1 MTLDFVLSQLYAMR
15 NQIDALIL
23 VTQELHGQAAPATCL
38 HPETEDMGSTLGHPR
53 RRCLNPRCRELLE
66 G

>member
-23 VTQELHGQAAPATCL
+23 VTQELHGQAPQACL
-38 HPETEDMGSTLGHPR
+38 HQETEDAGSTLGHPR
-53 RRCLNPRCRELLE
+53 RRCVNPSCRAVLE